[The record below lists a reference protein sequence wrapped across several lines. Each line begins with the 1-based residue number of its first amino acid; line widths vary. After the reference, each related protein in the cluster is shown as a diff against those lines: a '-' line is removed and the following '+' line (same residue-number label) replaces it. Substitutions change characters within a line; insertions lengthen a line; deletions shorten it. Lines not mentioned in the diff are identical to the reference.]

1 MALVIN
7 TNVAS
12 LNAQRNLGAS
22 QTNLAR
28 SMQRLSS
35 GLRINSAKDDAAGLA
50 ISDRMTSQIRGL
62 TQAARNAN
70 DGISLAQTA
79 EGAMQE
85 STNILQRMR
94 ELAVQSA
101 NDSNSGTDR
110 ASLQKEVAQLQ
121 QELDRIAVTTS
132 FSGKKILDGT
142 FTAQSFQVGANA
154 GETISFSVGG
164 TSSTQVGAHQYQA
177 AGTINNATALAA
189 ATASV
194 NSVAAQTMTV
204 AGSLGTQDVS
214 VAAGDSAK
222 AIADKVNSVSNGTAV
237 TASAVSYAKL
247 EVTATGVQSFKLSG
261 KNTTVGEDIT
271 ANITD
276 TNDLSE
282 LADAINT
289 KAARTG
295 ITAEL
300 SADKSSI
307 VLKEAQGNDIKIEF
321 AAGDFDVTGLKADGV
336 TAAQSSAISFTTA
349 TAVGQTTSVGGNI
362 TFTSDK
368 SYSVKST
375 DGATVLDQ
383 TAVGSTLSSVGGI
396 DIGTRAGANNALSVI
411 DSAIAYIDGSRAD
424 LGAIQNRF
432 ESTISN
438 LQNISENVS
447 AARSRILDADIAQE
461 TSDMTKQ
468 NILQQAG
475 VAILAQANQLPQLA
489 LSLLR

>member
-1 MALVIN
+1 
-7 TNVAS
+7 
-12 LNAQRNLGAS
+12 
-22 QTNLAR
+22 
-28 SMQRLSS
+28 
-35 GLRINSAKDDAAGLA
+35 
-50 ISDRMTSQIRGL
+50 
-62 TQAARNAN
+62 
-70 DGISLAQTA
+70 
-79 EGAMQE
+79 
-85 STNILQRMR
+85 
-94 ELAVQSA
+94 
-101 NDSNSGTDR
+101 
-110 ASLQKEVAQLQ
+110 
-121 QELDRIAVTTS
+121 
-132 FSGKKILDGT
+132 
-142 FTAQSFQVGANA
+142 
-154 GETISFSVGG
+154 
-164 TSSTQVGAHQYQA
+164 
-177 AGTINNATALAA
+177 
-189 ATASV
+189 
-194 NSVAAQTMTV
+194 MTV